1 MKSKELSGEM
11 DDFRPGQGRH
21 KMSLQCIVMPEIKEE
36 LKINDGIMSQGQE
49 PSWKGLRW
57 NLWQIEKQSTIM
69 NYETLKK

>member
-49 PSWKGLRW
+49 PS
-57 NLWQIEKQSTIM
+57 
-69 NYETLKK
+69 